1 MPQTGSNASIGDVT
15 AHFTDNQWYCHLARQ
30 TVFFSA
36 VANRNFTKED
46 GYEIAREIINL
57 APHVLEND
65 FSEVDDSLLDEG
77 KLEQIVS
84 LEKVSDLRG
93 FPDRWSMAGND
104 IFEQTD
110 IAPFRVK
117 IAVLENGPD
126 EKGRFAAVLILS
138 THAMFE
144 GVDAATLARSRSIK
158 RGAVTKKPDP
168 VSRLKKAGFTFLAAI
183 LAPLQLLAAALFAP
197 RIGDVKFKSL
207 TLERNRLRQAA
218 NRLGIR
224 QQSLIFALASFAL
237 NEGGAGF
244 SKKSISSLYADLS
257 KTEDF
262 KTNDDFFQFRMI
274 DLNLPVMEDFSDFAR
289 NVEQALTKAEEG
301 DKNHTQILLNAM
313 FGMHRLLHS
322 VFPFLYNA
330 QLFRYSAG
338 YDFSLSLA
346 PPQRLE
352 GKLTDGLIEPVF
364 TGTYHPG
371 FNACVF
377 VPGRKFV
384 TFNFSLRAKHIKN
397 IENIPYLL
405 EQLEQSF
412 GPTGEQS

>member
-1 MPQTGSNASIGDVT
+1 MPQIGSNTNIEDVT
-15 AHFTDNQWYCHLARQ
+15 ANFTDNQWYCHLARQ

-36 VANRNFTKED
+36 FSDRNFTKED
-46 GYEIAREIINL
+46 GYKIAREIIKL
-57 APHVLEND
+57 APHVLGK
-65 FSEVDDSLLDEG
+65 STTLSTGSSLDEAM
-77 KLEQIVS
+77 LEQIVS
-84 LEKVSDLRG
+84 LEKVSNLQG
-93 FPDRWSMAGND
+93 FPDRWSMAGSD

-110 IAPFRVK
+110 IAPFRIK
-117 IAVLENGPD
+117 IAILENGPD
-126 EKGRFAAVLILS
+126 EKGRFAAILILS

-144 GVDAATLARSRSIK
+144 GVDAATLARSRSVK
-158 RGAVTKKPDP
+158 RGAVTKRPEP
-168 VSRLKKAGFTFLAAI
+168 ISRVKKAGFTFLAAI
-183 LAPLQLLAAALFAP
+183 LAPLQLLAAALLAP
-197 RIGDVKFKSL
+197 RVADVKFKSL
-207 TLERNRLRQAA
+207 VIERNRLRQAA

-237 NEGGAGF
+237 NDGGTVF

-257 KTEDF
+257 KTENF

-274 DLNLPVMEDFSDFAR
+274 DLNLPVMDDFSDFAR
-289 NVEQALTKAEEG
+289 SVEQELTKAEEG
-301 DKNHTQILLNAM
+301 DKNHTQTLLNAM
-313 FGMHRLLHS
+313 FGMHRRLHS
-322 VFPFLYNA
+322 LFPFLYNA

-371 FNACVF
+371 FNTCVF

-397 IENIPYLL
+397 LENIPYLL
-405 EQLEQSF
+405 EQLEQS
-412 GPTGEQS
+412 